1 MGMPHFHNEN
11 LAEFRVWCAMAHR
24 QGFMPVYMACANM
37 LMQDELEPLKAL
49 GTLIR
54 DAYTRKPMSLG
65 DMD

>member
-1 MGMPHFHNEN
+1 
-11 LAEFRVWCAMAHR
+11 MAHR
-24 QGFMPVYMACANM
+24 QGFMPVYMARANM

>member
-1 MGMPHFHNEN
+1 
-11 LAEFRVWCAMAHR
+11 
-24 QGFMPVYMACANM
+24 MPVYMARANM